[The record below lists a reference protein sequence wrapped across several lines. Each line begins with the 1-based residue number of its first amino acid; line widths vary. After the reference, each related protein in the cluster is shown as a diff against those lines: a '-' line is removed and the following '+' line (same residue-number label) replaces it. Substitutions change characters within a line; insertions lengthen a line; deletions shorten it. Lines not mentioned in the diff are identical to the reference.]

1 MFLLK
6 LAVHFLFV
14 IPIYFG
20 KYFYSVAIIL
30 LVASA
35 YIKTKKYEQLLSTDK
50 LSMKERD
57 SYQRTRD
64 FWKSFTFLK

>member
-30 LVASA
+30 LVAST

-57 SYQRTRD
+57 SYQRTRN
-64 FWKSFTFLK
+64 FWKAFTFLK